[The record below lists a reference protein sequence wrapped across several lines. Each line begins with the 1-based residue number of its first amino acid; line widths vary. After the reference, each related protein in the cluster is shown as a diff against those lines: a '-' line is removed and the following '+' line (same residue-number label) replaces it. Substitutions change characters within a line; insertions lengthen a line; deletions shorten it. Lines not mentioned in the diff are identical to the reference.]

1 VQKEQLGAES
11 REDREVEILRIVAD
25 LAASGITLK
34 LTWRVTE
41 VVSPLGPG
49 AAGSGHS
56 VLPEGPAALTR
67 HGSGRHPRQID
78 PASQKAVR
86 PAMMAPVAD

>member
-1 VQKEQLGAES
+1 VRKEQLGAES
-11 REDREVEILRIVAD
+11 RKDREVGILRIVAD
-25 LAASGITLK
+25 HAASGITLK

-41 VVSPLGPG
+41 VVSLLGPV
-49 AAGSGHS
+49 AAGIGRS

-86 PAMMAPVAD
+86 PAMMAAVAD